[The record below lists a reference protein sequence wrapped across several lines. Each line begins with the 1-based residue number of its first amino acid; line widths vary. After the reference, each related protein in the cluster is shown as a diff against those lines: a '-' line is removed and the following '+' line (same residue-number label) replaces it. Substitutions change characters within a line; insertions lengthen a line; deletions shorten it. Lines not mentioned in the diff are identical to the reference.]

1 MEELKRKRQD
11 RQARL
16 QEIQMYMKTV
26 VSQNGELQ
34 EFDPRVWLD
43 VIEKVVVFNGGRMV
57 FRFKDGRTIEI

>member
-1 MEELKRKRQD
+1 
-11 RQARL
+11 
-16 QEIQMYMKTV
+16 MKTV